1 MADVVLTVP
10 VQLGEEAQLFGSFFN
25 RFMEKCSKEAERLA
39 SSIDAPYLMM
49 RSDPAVGHEVKV
61 LTFQEH
67 SVASDF
73 SSGWAEVRTQGA
85 VVRRA

>member
-10 VQLGEEAQLFGSFFN
+10 VQLGEEAQLFGSFLN
-25 RFMEKCSKEAERLA
+25 GFMESRYRDAERMA
-39 SSIDAPYLMM
+39 PFSDAPYLMM
-49 RSDPAVGHEVKV
+49 RSDPADGHEVKV

-73 SSGWAEVRTQGA
+73 SSGWAEVRTNKA
-85 VVRRA
+85 VLRRA